1 MHTPEE
7 LKQNCMEYNRDLG
20 EYTVQLEKAQC
31 ELKQLPNGEQKQ
43 SKIKQVEM
51 LQRNIQLM
59 EGVIRT
65 ANKSKEI
72 LQQSAGVSDPAGVC
86 LLSVTLSVTYSI

>member
-1 MHTPEE
+1 
-7 LKQNCMEYNRDLG
+7 MEYNSDLR
-20 EYTVQLEKAQC
+20 EYTDQLKKAQHELN
-31 ELKQLPNGEQKQ
+31 ELKQLPNGEQQQ
-43 SKIKQVEM
+43 SKIKQVEK
-51 LQRNIQLM
+51 LQRKIQLM

-86 LLSVTLSVTYSI
+86 LLSQCFTGSNLHVDSALR